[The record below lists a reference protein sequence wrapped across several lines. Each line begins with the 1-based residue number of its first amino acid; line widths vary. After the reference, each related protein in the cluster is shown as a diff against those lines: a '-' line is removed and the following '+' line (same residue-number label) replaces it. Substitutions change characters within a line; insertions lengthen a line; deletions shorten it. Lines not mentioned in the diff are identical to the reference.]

1 MPAPIRTYPQV
12 ITRTMT
18 TSHGYDPQV
27 PDAWTTAVPPHGG
40 CDEGPSGCSGGF
52 HYYSQDPDGFFY
64 SNDGSDHEELVQSLV
79 TRCTSCQKLR
89 PARECG
95 KFWQED
101 SDGEYVQGPGGH
113 WRGLCG
119 TCAARPPSEASV
131 SDDKGKN
138 KQVKTGK
145 PKQSKAKMKPM
156 KPTKKVKAK
165 RTQSNTKKKP
175 AGKASK
181 PNQSN
186 TCKSKKRK
194 ITSMKSMRNKKDTG
208 KGKQADRRK

>member
-18 TSHGYDPQV
+18 TSQGYDPQV

-40 CDEGPSGCSGGF
+40 CDEGPSGCRWPHGGGF

-64 SNDGSDHEELVQSLV
+64 SNDGSDHEELVQSLM

-89 PARECG
+89 PRRECG
-95 KFWQED
+95 NFWQED
-101 SDGEYVQGPGGH
+101 SDGECVQGPAGH
-113 WRGLCG
+113 WRGLC
-119 TCAARPPSEASV
+119 TACVPVPPWETSEGE
-131 SDDKGKN
+131 K
-138 KQVKTGK
+138 
-145 PKQSKAKMKPM
+145 KAKMKPM

-181 PNQSN
+181 PNLSN
-186 TCKSKKRK
+186 TRKSKKSK
-194 ITSMKSMRNKKDTG
+194 ITIMKSMRNKHDKG
-208 KGKQADRRK
+208 KGNKADRRK